1 MVNNDNYIFYS
12 SAGDTS
18 AVNDANTPSQR
29 SHDHSKRRSRDPGS
43 GEKPPIRVEIT
54 PKRHS
59 TTSTPPPV
67 ADDSGSRQQCSH
79 SLGGAPSMNG
89 ALSSLSR
96 NSRGMGSR
104 RHGFKPR
111 SMAEWKSD
119 QQQILVDER
128 PDCEEI
134 VEVKK
139 LGVGAGS
146 TGLEGM

>member
-1 MVNNDNYIFYS
+1 MVNNIFYS

-29 SHDHSKRRSRDPGS
+29 SHDHGKRRRSRDPGS
-43 GEKPPIRVEIT
+43 GENPPIRVEIT
-54 PKRHS
+54 PKRH
-59 TTSTPPPV
+59 STPPPV
-67 ADDSGSRQQCSH
+67 ADDSGSRQQHSH
-79 SLGGAPSMNG
+79 SLGGVPSMNG

-111 SMAEWKSD
+111 SMAEWESD

-128 PDCEEI
+128 PDHEDI
-134 VEVKK
+134 VQEKK

-146 TGLEGM
+146 TGLEGI

>member
-1 MVNNDNYIFYS
+1 MD
-12 SAGDTS
+12 
-18 AVNDANTPSQR
+18 DANTPSQR
-29 SHDHSKRRSRDPGS
+29 SHDHGKSRRSCDPGS
-43 GEKPPIRVEIT
+43 GENPPIRVEIT

-59 TTSTPPPV
+59 TTFTPPPV
-67 ADDSGSRQQCSH
+67 ADDGGSRQQHSH
-79 SLGGAPSMNG
+79 SLGGPPSMNG

-111 SMAEWKSD
+111 SMAEWESD
-119 QQQILVDER
+119 QQQMLVDER
-128 PDCEEI
+128 PDREDI